1 MSALDVE
8 IFLPVHNE
16 AESIE
21 ATIRELYAEFSS
33 KLRVGFI
40 ICEDGSRDNTKEILR
55 RLAEELPLRLNISEA
70 RRGYSRAVKDGMHM
84 LEADY
89 LLCLDSDGQCDPK
102 DFWRFWDARQSADLI
117 LGYRTDRQDTFLRK
131 LFSRFFYTLY
141 ELVFHTSAKDP
152 SCPYLLM
159 NKGLVTEIA
168 PQLGA
173 MQQGLWWEFVA
184 RVKGSGFSM
193 VQLPVN
199 HRLRAAGVTQVYKW
213 NKMPGI
219 FLRHVAALFTIRA
232 ENRRALSARRRA
244 DLTVNSETGRQRAT
258 GSTT

>member
-1 MSALDVE
+1 MSNLDVE
-8 IFLPVHNE
+8 VFLPVYNE
-16 AESIE
+16 GESIE
-21 ATIRELYAEFSS
+21 ATIRELHTEFSS

-55 RLAEELPLRLNISEA
+55 RLAGELPLRLNISEQ
-70 RRGYSRAVKDGMHM
+70 RRGYSRAVKDGMEM
-84 LEADY
+84 LEAEY

-102 DFWRFWDARQSADLI
+102 DFWQFWAARESADLI

-131 LFSRFFYTLY
+131 LFSWIFRGLY
-141 ELVFHTSAKDP
+141 EGMFHTSAKDP

-159 NKGLVTEIA
+159 NKHLVSEIA
-168 PQLGA
+168 PRLGA

-184 RVKGSGFSM
+184 RVKGNGFSI
-193 VQLPVN
+193 VQLPVQ

-219 FLRHVAALFTIRA
+219 FVRHVAALFTIRT
-232 ENRRALSARRRA
+232 ENRRALLAKGGI
-244 DLTVNSETGRQRAT
+244 DFNSRSRKMMPR
-258 GSTT
+258 